1 VTSTP
6 HGPRRLAKVNALE
19 ATGWMASRQSCVT
32 GTGKAKH
39 QMRERSTSAEAL
51 PLVIKK

>member
-1 VTSTP
+1 V
-6 HGPRRLAKVNALE
+6 RLAKVNALG
-19 ATGWMASRQSCVT
+19 ATGWMAYRPSRVT

-39 QMRERSTSAEAL
+39 QMREYSTSAAAV